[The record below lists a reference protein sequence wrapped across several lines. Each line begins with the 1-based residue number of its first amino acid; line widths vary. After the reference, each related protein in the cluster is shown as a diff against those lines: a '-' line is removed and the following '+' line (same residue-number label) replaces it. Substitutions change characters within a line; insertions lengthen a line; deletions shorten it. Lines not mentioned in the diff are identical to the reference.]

1 MARTDTRN
9 TARFWRDPT
18 VRGLS
23 CLAADFT
30 CHDYAPHRHDALVI
44 AVTEVGGSEFKSRG
58 RTEEAKPSRLLVF
71 NPDEPHSGRMARSE
85 RWRYRAL
92 YLTAPAID
100 AVTRAADLETTPYFV
115 DNVFTDA
122 DLIASFLELHR
133 VLDDGSPLEQR
144 ELLVAGFAALFRRH
158 GSGGTRTETAPRD
171 AAKVAVVRAMMC
183 ERYAENLGLDEM
195 GQAVG
200 LTPFQLI
207 GLFKRVTGL
216 TPHAFLTQLR
226 LKAAITA
233 MKGGA
238 PLAEAALTAG
248 FYDQSALTKHFKRCY
263 GITPMQW
270 VHASRH

>member
-1 MARTDTRN
+1 MARIDTRN
-9 TARFWRDPT
+9 TARFWHDPG

-30 CHDYAPHRHDALVI
+30 RHDYAPHRHDALVI

-58 RTEEAKPSRLLVF
+58 KTEEAKPSRLLVF

-92 YLTAPAID
+92 YLTAPAIE
-100 AVTRAADLETTPYFV
+100 AVKHTIGLEATPYFT
-115 DNVFTDA
+115 DNVLADA
-122 DLIASFLELHR
+122 DLIDSFLELHR
-133 VLDDGSPLEQR
+133 ALDNGSPLEQR
-144 ELLVAGFAALFRRH
+144 ELLIGSFGELFRRH
-158 GSGGTRTETAPRD
+158 GSGTVRLETVPRD
-171 AAKVAVVRAMMC
+171 AARVATVRNMMR
-183 ERYAENLGLDEM
+183 ERYAENLDLDEM
-195 GQAVG
+195 GEAVG
-200 LTPFQLI
+200 LSPFQLI

-216 TPHAFLTQLR
+216 TPHAFLTQHR
-226 LKAAITA
+226 LKVAITA

-238 PLAEAALTAG
+238 ALAEAALSAG

-270 VHASRH
+270 VRAGRH